1 VTEARDGDAV
11 SGLLSEVRSAGN
23 FEDGARALLKRLL
36 ERAAQ
41 ALAQSQYQGQG
52 RIIRGMV
59 HLRPDGEYRALAVY
73 ERGEGAAAAT
83 PASLLPSTT
92 AWRWVSSSGKPVAVD
107 VMLGQVQGLG
117 GTSQVAQDPSLA
129 GDLGRMNESRGR
141 LLGRDATHVCALP
154 LRGVRGAVEGMV
166 SLEAEC
172 KAALGRPFVWE
183 AALGDLQLFC
193 DAAAPHLSQLP
204 GQAKPAP
211 AGDVEDPLLPVIG
224 PSMARLIDVLRVFAA
239 QEETVLISGPTGTG
253 KSRLARWCH
262 ARSPRSVGPFEALD
276 LSSVPEDLQLGEL
289 FGWRKGAFTGA
300 LRDNP
305 GLISRAAGGTLFI
318 DEIDKL
324 SLRAQAGLLHV
335 LEERTYRVLGEG
347 AAEKTADV
355 RFVVGTN
362 ADLRGEVAAGRFRED
377 LYYRVH
383 VLPIAL
389 PPLKE
394 RPDEIGLW
402 ARYMLRRR
410 HADAVPDGS
419 AQLSEAAE
427 RALASRPWPGN
438 LRQLDNIIRRA
449 YSLAVMAHQGK
460 TPRAITLEEKEV
472 AAALGLE
479 GARQDGGV
487 VGLMEKAAAALASR
501 ARQGPELDLDLAD
514 AFKGLLLAAAVEAAG
529 GRDEAFK
536 ALGREALVRNRNHHK
551 VLKREL
557 ERVEALCRALGEP
570 VPAAVKGLLDQGEK

>member
-1 VTEARDGDAV
+1 VTDAV
-11 SGLLSEVRSAGN
+11 SSLLSEVRSAGA
-23 FEDGARALLKRLL
+23 FEEGARALLRRLV
-36 ERAAQ
+36 ERAAE
-41 ALAQSQYQGQG
+41 ALEQSKYKGQG

-59 HLRPDGEYRALAVY
+59 HLRPDGEYRALAVL
-73 ERGEGAAAAT
+73 EWGEGSASAP

-92 AWRWVSSSGKPVAVD
+92 AWRWVSGSGKPVAVD
-107 VMLGQVQGLG
+107 VLLGQVQSLG
-117 GTSQVAQDPSLA
+117 GTAQVAQDPSLA
-129 GDLGRMNESRGR
+129 GELGRMNESRGR

-183 AALGDLQLFC
+183 AALADLQLYC

-204 GQAKPAP
+204 GVAKA
-211 AGDVEDPLLPVIG
+211 VESQEDPLLPVIG

-262 ARSPRSVGPFEALD
+262 ARSARADGPFEALD

-305 GLISRAAGGTLFI
+305 GLVARAAGGTLFI

-347 AAEKTADV
+347 SAEKAADA

-383 VLPIAL
+383 VLPVAL
-389 PPLKE
+389 PPLRE
-394 RPDEIGLW
+394 RADEIGLW

-410 HADAVPDGS
+410 HADAVPDGT
-419 AQLSEAAE
+419 AQLSEGAE
-427 RALASRPWPGN
+427 RALAARPWPGN

-460 TPRAITLEEKEV
+460 APRAITLEEKEV
-472 AAALGLE
+472 TAALGLE
-479 GARQDGGV
+479 GARQEGGV
-487 VGLMEKAAAALASR
+487 VGLMERAAAALAAR
-501 ARQGPELDLDLAD
+501 ARQGPELDMDLAD
-514 AFKGLLLAAAVEAAG
+514 AFKGLLLAAAVEALG

-570 VPAAVKGLLDQGEK
+570 VPQAVTALMDQGEK